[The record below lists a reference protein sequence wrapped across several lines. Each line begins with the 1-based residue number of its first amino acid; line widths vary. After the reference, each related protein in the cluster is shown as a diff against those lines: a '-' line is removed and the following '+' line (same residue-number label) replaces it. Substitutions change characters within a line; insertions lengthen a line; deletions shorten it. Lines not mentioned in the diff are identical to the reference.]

1 MSETICIGL
10 SEAAMGLEP
19 AWRFRQAA
27 LDQQH
32 DEAAGGAD
40 RNYDSPAI
48 DAERRQ
54 WHQHGGEEGR
64 DRERGK
70 DKDIGSGHIAA
81 ARRARRQLGDVAVI
95 VDQLHADG
103 EPGDEAGEIDRRRVA
118 QEGNRELSDGVDNH
132 RLYKDRAPADP
143 VGDEAEPRGAYEHAE
158 EEGGEEARK

>member
-1 MSETICIGL
+1 MFETICISL
-10 SEAAMGLEP
+10 SEAAMGLKP
-19 AWRFRQAA
+19 ARRFRQAA

-32 DEAAGGAD
+32 EKAAGGAD
-40 RNYDSPAI
+40 RNHDSPAI

-54 WHQHGGEEGR
+54 RHQRGGEEGR
-64 DRERGK
+64 DRERRK
-70 DKDIGSGHIAA
+70 DKDIGSGHVAT
-81 ARRARRQLGDVAVI
+81 ARRAWRQLGDVAVI

-118 QEGNRELSDGVDNH
+118 QEGNRELSDRVDDH

-143 VGDEAEPRGAYEHAE
+143 VGDEAEPHGAHEHAE